1 MKNYKKIFILTKSL
15 RIELWLNF
23 RKKNLLH
30 FQFLK
35 VYKCL
40 YCNAYCAGAY
50 GYAINIKMKRFKQ
63 LTNIWDNSVHG

>member
-1 MKNYKKIFILTKSL
+1 MKNYKKNIYTYKKSKNWIVTK
-15 RIELWLNF
+15 F
-23 RKKNLLH
+23 QKKNLLH

-50 GYAINIKMKRFKQ
+50 GYAINIKMKSFKQ